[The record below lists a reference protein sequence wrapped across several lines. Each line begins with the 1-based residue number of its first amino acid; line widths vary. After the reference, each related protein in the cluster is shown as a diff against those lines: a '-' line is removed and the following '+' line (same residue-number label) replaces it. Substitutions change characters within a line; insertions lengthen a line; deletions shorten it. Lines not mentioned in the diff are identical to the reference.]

1 MVLVSIVNEK
11 LVLFGCIHTCYAGLA
26 AFSIQAYR
34 KITLGDLSTGIEQE
48 SLQHSLI
55 IQNDISNE
63 SSPITIVAPITS
75 RIYTK
80 DFPTNVF
87 VPKAVSRLDRDSN
100 VLLNQIRAIDKLRIR
115 KRISSL
121 DVNLMKKVD
130 RAIKVSL
137 GLSG

>member
-1 MVLVSIVNEK
+1 MGGEIMKIRRGDVVVAILEPVSGSEQ
-11 LVLFGCIHTCYAGLA
+11 G
-26 AFSIQAYR
+26 
-34 KITLGDLSTGIEQE
+34 GIRPV
-48 SLQHSLI
+48 LI